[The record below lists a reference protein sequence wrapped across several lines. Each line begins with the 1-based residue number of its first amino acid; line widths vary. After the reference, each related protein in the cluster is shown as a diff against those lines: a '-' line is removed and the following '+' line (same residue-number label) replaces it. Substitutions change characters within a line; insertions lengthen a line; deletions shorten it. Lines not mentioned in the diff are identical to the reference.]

1 MRKRTCALS
10 VLFCMISVHLFAQ
23 IISVDSVKPTAF
35 FRSDSRGELSQ
46 VAWVKVDNRQADS
59 VDVELRTFVDGV
71 ARPAENRVL
80 ASGVNDLEV
89 LLPDLSEP
97 ADVRLSFVDPKRNRE
112 LASWSGEWQPQKKWT
127 IHCVTYSHHDLG
139 YGNIPHRLRRENRI
153 ENMELM
159 LKYCDQTDD
168 WPYESRYRAVLETS
182 EPITTYLSFCGKKNA
197 EALKRRINEGRIQ
210 ISSIHTTV
218 NTETLGHEVM
228 ARLFYLSNRHMVD
241 MLGIR
246 PSTSANFDDVI
257 GITLPFF
264 TFAKEAGLKNL
275 FHGYNNP
282 TMKFHMPAQDE
293 PVFYMRGADGDDD
306 NKVLVRSRY
315 YSGDAIRPRQYAW
328 KRPLGEDAVQMIVDF
343 YEDEDWPFDVILS
356 QDGWDFTLLSL
367 DNALRIKQL
376 NEAYAYPR
384 MICSTMDLFFDAVR
398 AQQDRYDI
406 RTFEKDG
413 NNQWADQPATDS
425 KYFGLARKMDELVPV
440 AEKWATLNQALG
452 VGPYPWS
459 DIYQAYHRLMLYH
472 EHTAGSSALK
482 PAFQYATEQHELR
495 QMVRDSRWYARRVM
509 EQSIEGISSR
519 IATRK
524 DNQLI
529 VFNSLSTPNDG
540 PVTGVL
546 PDGWQFVRIT
556 DNETRESVDVAVE
569 NGAFTFYAKSVPPMG
584 YKSYTLSESRSVRKT
599 VDKDEYTVENSFY
612 TLVFDPRTGAI
623 TSLYDKELGRE
634 LIDRDS
640 QFKLNE
646 YLYERYTAPGK
657 EHVSEFYG
665 ARLTDFKVARENDRD
680 VVHLRQAGEGCR
692 SIEQTIILP
701 KDAKRIDFVLDIDKS
716 CSGRT
721 QMMNDTGATTNKEAM
736 YIALPFD
743 VPNYRFRH
751 SLLGMSAEPVVDMFD
766 SVNTAHYAIRHFA
779 TVGNED
785 FGIAVAPV
793 EAGLIEYGYPRSDAI
808 PGLWLTENQFERN
821 PVYPKNSS
829 MFLYLLN
836 NMFDVNI
843 SLSQSGLKRFT
854 YSLTSYKNA
863 TGHEAEDFGWSV
875 HTPMQSRFIA
885 RKQSGS
891 LPAQSF
897 SFVGSDCA
905 NVVCTVFKPAEQ
917 NGEGYIL
924 RLVETSG
931 QTTDCHISIPLFEEL
946 SAVVMTD
953 LVENDTDQRLEILDK
968 NGFRITMPGNG
979 VKTLRVLPVRRKEV
993 APPTFTATALSDM
1006 RILLTGLQSAGNQ
1019 FVRIY
1024 RSEDPDFTPGLLN
1037 YVGQTA
1043 EDSYEDAPVLNFGNW
1058 MNNVLAPGTEYYY
1071 KVIAYDPDNYS
1082 SVSSTAVKVR
1092 TMDSSQ
1098 KNDLPQDVA
1107 SLSAILVSDVSSDN
1121 YINVHW
1127 LSNCEPDIVKYVV
1140 YRGESEDF
1148 SIEDREPLGEVNLSD
1163 NGLGSWYAF
1172 REYDHQMY
1180 PDKDVKPGRTYYYKV
1195 YAVDSAGQRSARSTC
1210 AHATTKHTSN

>member
-1 MRKRTCALS
+1 MRKRTCALLA
-10 VLFCMISVHLFAQ
+10 LFCMISADLFAQ

-35 FRSDSRGELSQ
+35 FRSDSRGNLSQ
-46 VAWVKVDNRQADS
+46 VAWVKVDNKQAASCAVMLQTS
-59 VDVELRTFVDGV
+59 VDGEVCSTESRELAPG
-71 ARPAENRVL
+71 A
-80 ASGVNDLEV
+80 NDLEI
-89 LLPDLSEP
+89 LLPDLTEP
-97 ADVRLSFVDPKRNRE
+97 ADVKLAFLDPKRKKE
-112 LASWSGEWQPQKKWT
+112 LAAWSGAWQPQKKWT

-328 KRPLGEDAVQMIVDF
+328 KMPLGEDAVQMIVDF
-343 YEDEDWPFDVILS
+343 YEEGNWPFDVILS

-367 DNALRIKQL
+367 DNATRIKQL
-376 NEAYAYPR
+376 NETYAYPR
-384 MICSTMDLFFDAVR
+384 MVCSTMDMFFEAVR

-406 RTFEKDG
+406 RTFQKDG
-413 NNQWADQPATDS
+413 NNQWADQPATDA
-425 KYFGLARKMDELVPV
+425 KYFGLARKMDEQVPV
-440 AEKWATLNQALG
+440 AEKWATVSQAMGLS
-452 VGPYPWS
+452 PYPWS
-459 DIYQAYHRLMLYH
+459 DIYQSYHRLLLYH

-495 QMVRDSRWYARRVM
+495 QMVMDSRWYAQRVM
-509 EQSIEGISSR
+509 DRSIEDLSSC
-519 IATRK
+519 IATQK

-529 VFNSLSTPNDG
+529 VFNSLSNANDG
-540 PVTGVL
+540 PVTAAL
-546 PDGWQFVRIT
+546 SNGWEFVRIT
-556 DNETRESVDVAVE
+556 DNVTRESVEAKIED
-569 NGAFTFYAKSVPPMG
+569 GTFTFYAKSVPPTG
-584 YKSYTLSESRSVRKT
+584 YKSYTLSEAKPDRKR
-599 VDKDEYTVENSFY
+599 VEQNGYTVENSFY

-623 TSLYDKELGRE
+623 SSLYDKELGRE
-634 LIDRDS
+634 LVDRKS

-657 EHVSEFYG
+657 EQISEFYG
-665 ARLTDFKVARENDRD
+665 ARLTDFRVEPENDRD
-680 VVHLRQAGEGCR
+680 VIRLRQAGEGCR
-692 SIEQTIILP
+692 SIEQTIVLP
-701 KDAKRIDFVLDIDKS
+701 RNAKRIDFVLDIDKS

-721 QMMNDTGATTNKEAM
+721 QMMNDTGATTNKEAL

-743 VPNYRFRH
+743 VPDYRFRH
-751 SLLGMSAEPVVDMFD
+751 SLPGMSAEPVVDMFD

-779 TVGNED
+779 TVGNRE
-785 FGIAVAPV
+785 FGITVAPV
-793 EAGLIEYGYPRSDAI
+793 EAGLIEYGHPRSDAI

-821 PVYPKNSS
+821 PVYPENSS
-829 MFLYLLN
+829 MFIYLLN

-854 YSLTSYKNA
+854 YSLTSYKND

-885 RKQSGS
+885 RKQSGK

-905 NVVCTVFKPAEQ
+905 NVICTTFKPAEQ

-931 QTTDCHISIPLFEEL
+931 KTTDCRISLPLFDEL
-946 SAVVMTD
+946 SAVVLTD
-953 LVENDTDQRLEILDK
+953 LVENDTERQLEILDG

-979 VKTLRVLPVRRKEV
+979 VKTLRILPVHQKEV
-993 APPTFTATALSDM
+993 ETPEFAATALSDM
-1006 RILLTGLQSAGNQ
+1006 RVLLTGLKTGGNQ

-1024 RSEDPDFTPGLLN
+1024 RSEDPDFVPTLLN
-1037 YVGQTA
+1037 YVGQTDA
-1043 EDSYEDAPVLNFGNW
+1043 DSYEDAPVLNFGNW
-1058 MNNVLAPGTEYYY
+1058 MNNILVPDTEYYY
-1071 KVIAYDPDNYS
+1071 KVIAYDADNYS
-1082 SVSSTAVKVR
+1082 SESSNAVKVR
-1092 TMDSSQ
+1092 TMSSSQ

-1148 SIEDREPLGEVNLSD
+1148 SIEDKEPLGEVDLSAS
-1163 NGLGSWYAF
+1163 GLGSWYAF

-1180 PDKDVKPGRTYYYKV
+1180 PDKDVKPGKTYYYKV
-1195 YAVDSAGQRSARSTC
+1195 YAVDSAGQKSARSAC
-1210 AHATTKHTSN
+1210 VHVTTKHTSN